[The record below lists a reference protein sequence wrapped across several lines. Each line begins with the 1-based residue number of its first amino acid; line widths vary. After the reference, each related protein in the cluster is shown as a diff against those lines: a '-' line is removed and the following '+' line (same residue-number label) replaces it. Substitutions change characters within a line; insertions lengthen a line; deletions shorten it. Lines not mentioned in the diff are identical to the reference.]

1 MDKLVL
7 NHVSFIGEEKLLN
20 KVIKLMMSENS
31 SNISNLLP
39 LPKDLNKN
47 RMYSFPEKLKNYNK
61 YKVSTYLDWINTYW
75 GNEEFGDITLIN
87 AENKKITF
95 NFSSEFSDSKII
107 LINIQKKY
115 PKLKV
120 KAVFLTEDEFL
131 NERFE
136 TKMIKGEVFYTINN
150 GVYCKYISS
159 IQLRINEIKNDCENF
174 GYSNVA

>member
-7 NHVSFIGEEKLLN
+7 NQISFIGEEDLLN

-47 RMYSFPEKLKNYNK
+47 RVYSFPEKLKNYNK

-75 GNEEFGDITLIN
+75 GNEEFGDIKLIN

-95 NFSSEFSDSKII
+95 NFSYSKII

>member
-7 NHVSFIGEEKLLN
+7 NQISFIGEEDLLN

-47 RMYSFPEKLKNYNK
+47 RVYSFPEKLKNYNK

-107 LINIQKKY
+107 LINIQKKF

-120 KAVFLTEDEFL
+120 NAVFQTEDESL
-131 NERFE
+131 IEQFE
-136 TKMIKGEVFYTINN
+136 TIMINGEVFYKINN
-150 GVYCKYISS
+150 GVYYKYISS
-159 IQLRINEIKNDCENF
+159 IQLRINEIKNECENF

>member
-1 MDKLVL
+1 MDKLVV

-39 LPKDLNKN
+39 LPKDINKN

>member
-7 NHVSFIGEEKLLN
+7 NQISFIGEEDLLN
-20 KVIKLMMSENS
+20 KVIKLMMSEIS
-31 SNISNLLP
+31 SNISNLIP

-47 RMYSFPEKLKNYNK
+47 RVYSFPEKLKNYNK

-120 KAVFLTEDEFL
+120 KAVFQTEDESL
-131 NERFE
+131 IEQFE
-136 TKMIKGEVFYTINN
+136 IIMINGEVFYTINN

>member
-7 NHVSFIGEEKLLN
+7 NHVSFIGDEKLLN
-20 KVIKLMMSENS
+20 KLMKLMMSENN

-47 RMYSFPEKLKNYNK
+47 RVYSFSEKLKNYNR
-61 YKVSTYLDWINTYW
+61 YKVPTYSDWINTYW
-75 GNEEFGDITLIN
+75 GNDEFGDILLIN
-87 AENKKITF
+87 TEVNKITF
-95 NFSSEFSDSKII
+95 NFYSEFPDSKII

-120 KAVFLTEDEFL
+120 KAVFLTEDGFL

-136 TKMIKGEVFYTINN
+136 TIMIKGEVFYKINN

-159 IQLRINEIKNDCENF
+159 LLLRIYEIKNDCENF

>member
-1 MDKLVL
+1 MDKLVV

-39 LPKDLNKN
+39 LPKDINKN

-159 IQLRINEIKNDCENF
+159 IQLIINEIKNDCENF

>member
-7 NHVSFIGEEKLLN
+7 NQISFIGEEDLLN

-31 SNISNLLP
+31 SNISNLIP

-47 RMYSFPEKLKNYNK
+47 RVYSFPEKLKNYNK

-87 AENKKITF
+87 AEVNKITF
-95 NFSSEFSDSKII
+95 NFYSEFPDSKII

-120 KAVFLTEDEFL
+120 KAVFQTEDGLL

-136 TKMIKGEVFYTINN
+136 TKMIKEEVFYTINN
-150 GVYCKYISS
+150 GVYCKYNSS
-159 IQLRINEIKNDCENF
+159 TQLRINEIKNECENF

>member
-1 MDKLVL
+1 MDKLVV

-39 LPKDLNKN
+39 IPKDIHKN
-47 RMYSFPEKLKNYNK
+47 RIYNFSDKLKNYNK
-61 YKVSTYLDWINTYW
+61 YKVSTYSDWINTYW

>member
-1 MDKLVL
+1 MDKLVV

-61 YKVSTYLDWINTYW
+61 YKVSTYSDWINTYW

-107 LINIQKKY
+107 LINIQKKF

-120 KAVFLTEDEFL
+120 NAVFQTEDESL
-131 NERFE
+131 IEQFE
-136 TKMIKGEVFYTINN
+136 TIMINGEVFYKINN
-150 GVYCKYISS
+150 GLYCKYISS
-159 IQLRINEIKNDCENF
+159 IQLRLNEIKNEHDNF